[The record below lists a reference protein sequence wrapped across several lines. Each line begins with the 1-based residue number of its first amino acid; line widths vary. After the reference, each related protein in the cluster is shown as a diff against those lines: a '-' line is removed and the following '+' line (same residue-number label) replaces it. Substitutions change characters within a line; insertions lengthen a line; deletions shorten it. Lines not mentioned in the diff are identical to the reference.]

1 MMRVISFLLFL
12 SWILRAI
19 SKLTITLIKS
29 LVSILIFFRW
39 KTTLVAFLFCFLS
52 FSFIILK
59 SSWAWKLV
67 SKIRI
72 FWFYLNF
79 PIFIELWA
87 LYMLCLWKHWS
98 CFWSGVVIYELML
111 LICRVVNLIFRLFPS
126 LFLLYCDST
135 LVIFV
140 AFWHLYSRKS

>member
-29 LVSILIFFRW
+29 LVSVLILFWW
-39 KTTLVAFLFCFLS
+39 KTTLIAFLFCFLS

-67 SKIRI
+67 SKIRV
-72 FWFYLNF
+72 FRLYLNF
-79 PIFIELWA
+79 PIFIELWT
-87 LYMLCLWKHWS
+87 LYMLWLWKHWS
-98 CFWSGVVIYELML
+98 CFWSGVVVIYELML

-126 LFLLYCDST
+126 LFFTLLWFDLGYFCCLLTS
-135 LVIFV
+135 LF
-140 AFWHLYSRKS
+140 